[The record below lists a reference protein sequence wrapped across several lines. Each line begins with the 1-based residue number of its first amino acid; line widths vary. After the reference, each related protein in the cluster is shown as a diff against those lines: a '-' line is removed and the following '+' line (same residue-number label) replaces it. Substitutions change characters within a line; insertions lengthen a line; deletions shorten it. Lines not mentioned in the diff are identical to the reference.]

1 MEDFSL
7 KFLFSAWALFQ
18 FLVPSSAQTC
28 KSSVFLNQYIYRSCN
43 DLESLNSFLHWNYN
57 QTTGTVDITYRHT
70 RIQPRRWV
78 AWGVNPTGKGMVG
91 SQALVAYQNP
101 AGILRVY
108 TSPLTN
114 YNTRLEEGVLS
125 FEAAKIS
132 AEFTNNKEVIIY
144 AKFVLPM
151 NVTAV
156 NHVWED
162 GPVNEDYS
170 LGRHAMNADNLRSM
184 GVVHGGINMF
194 GWGILLP
201 IGVLIARYSK
211 DSAYWGLVLL
221 GTVGA
226 AIGFYLG
233 AKSHGIQ
240 YDAHKYI
247 GIILVILGFLQVLA
261 VNNLRKHKGFFILK
275 AKKIWMLTYIAFFIF
290 IFIIFILS
298 SNPIFRC
305 KKVTSGASA

>member
-1 MEDFSL
+1 
-7 KFLFSAWALFQ
+7 
-18 FLVPSSAQTC
+18 
-28 KSSVFLNQYIYRSCN
+28 
-43 DLESLNSFLHWNYN
+43 
-57 QTTGTVDITYRHT
+57 
-70 RIQPRRWV
+70 
-78 AWGVNPTGKGMVG
+78 MVG

-184 GVVHGGINMF
+184 GVLGTRRTLHIGGWFYAHIICQSL
-194 GWGILLP
+194 GYT
-201 IGVLIARYSK
+201 V
-211 DSAYWGLVLL
+211 

>member
-7 KFLFSAWALFQ
+7 KFLFSAWVLF
-18 FLVPSSAQTC
+18 S
-28 KSSVFLNQYIYRSCN
+28 
-43 DLESLNSFLHWNYN
+43 
-57 QTTGTVDITYRHT
+57 YRHT

-91 SQALVAYQNP
+91 SQAFVAYQNP
-101 AGILRVY
+101 AGILCVY
-108 TSPLTN
+108 TSPVTS
-114 YNTRLEEGVLS
+114 YNTWLEEGVLS

-132 AEFTNNKEVIIY
+132 AEFTNNKEVIMY

-162 GPVNEDYS
+162 GPVNEEYS
-170 LGRHAMNADNLRSM
+170 FGRHAMNADNLRSM
-184 GVVHGGINMF
+184 GVHGGINIF

-211 DSAYWGLVLL
+211 DCAYWVGP
-221 GTVGA
+221 VGA

-261 VNNLRKHKGFFILK
+261 VNNLRKHWKIYHFGVGYLVIILSVTNIFKGFFILK
-275 AKKIWMLTYIAFFIF
+275 AMKIWMLTYIVTTRALGRGRVVNKINNFTYIAFFIF

-298 SNPIFRC
+298 SNPVFRC
-305 KKVTSGASA
+305 KKVTSGASV

>member
-1 MEDFSL
+1 
-7 KFLFSAWALFQ
+7 
-18 FLVPSSAQTC
+18 
-28 KSSVFLNQYIYRSCN
+28 
-43 DLESLNSFLHWNYN
+43 
-57 QTTGTVDITYRHT
+57 
-70 RIQPRRWV
+70 
-78 AWGVNPTGKGMVG
+78 MVG

-108 TSPLTN
+108 TSPLTS

-170 LGRHAMNADNLRSM
+170 FGRHAMNADNLRSM

-211 DSAYWGLVLL
+211 DSAYWGFVLL

-261 VNNLRKHKGFFILK
+261 VNNLRKHWKIYHFGVGYLVIILSVTNIFKGFFILK
-275 AKKIWMLTYIAFFIF
+275 AMKIWMLTYIAFFIF
-290 IFIIFILS
+290 IFIIFIVS
-298 SNPIFRC
+298 SNSVFRC
-305 KKVTSGASA
+305 KKVTSG